1 MEDEIFNMALKLGGD
16 GCDEEVLRSLCQ
28 TARVQLEGELREGL
42 SPDDCGTAFVLAAA
56 WLALAGLCAGEA
68 GVERFTA
75 GQITI
80 QRGDG
85 PARQAALRLQARQV
99 MHPYLNDEGFSFQG
113 VPG

>member
-56 WLALAGLCAGEA
+56 WLALAGLCAGEEMCIRDRS
-68 GVERFTA
+68 GR
-75 GQITI
+75 
-80 QRGDG
+80 
-85 PARQAALRLQARQV
+85 PC
-99 MHPYLNDEGFSFQG
+99 P
-113 VPG
+113 